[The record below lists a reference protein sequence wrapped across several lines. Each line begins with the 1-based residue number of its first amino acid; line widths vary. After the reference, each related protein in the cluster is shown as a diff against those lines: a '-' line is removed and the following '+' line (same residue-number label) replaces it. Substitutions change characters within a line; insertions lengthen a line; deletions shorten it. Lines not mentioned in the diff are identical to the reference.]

1 MELLTSLYITAGT
14 WGFGLLLTA
23 IIQTAQ
29 HQLSLFH
36 AIFILHMLSF
46 LGIGVAPMGKC
57 SAFSRPFVSRSPL
70 ALSMPAGKYHLTRTR
85 VAMVFLVQ
93 YVSLTSFIAWGLYL
107 WVNVKHY
114 GSQPECNHQ
123 IKYVVFFFTV
133 RATANWLRRLWIA
146 MFSILCLSVLLGWF
160 ATLATIIFAM
170 KRTNEEE
177 EVEEMNSWSHV
188 VDYSYFKVDTTRL
201 LYVGLRFSLSEHS

>member
-46 LGIGVAPMGKC
+46 LGIGVASMGKC